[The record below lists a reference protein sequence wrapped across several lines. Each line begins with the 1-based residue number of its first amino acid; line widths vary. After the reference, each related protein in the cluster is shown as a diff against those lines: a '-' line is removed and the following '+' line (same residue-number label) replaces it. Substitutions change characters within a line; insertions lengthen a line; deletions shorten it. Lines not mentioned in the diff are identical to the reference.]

1 MGLALNAG
9 AQTVTIL
16 HTFSSSATNGY
27 QSYARLVQG
36 SDGNFYGTTELGG
49 SAGVGAVFRISP
61 SGAYT
66 NLYSFASTFTGDGW
80 QPLAGLVQG
89 SDGNFYGTTSAE
101 GTNSCQC
108 GNVFRISPS
117 GSYATLHYFSALT
130 TDGGTPRGTLVQGSD
145 GNFYGTATR
154 GGSGTGGGGV
164 VFRIS
169 PGGSYTNLYSFP
181 GYSHDG
187 YSPIGALVQGS
198 DGNFYGTTGSGGTN
212 SKPRSC
218 RAATTI
224 STARPRGAEEPP
236 TAQAPCFAS
245 VRAAVTR
252 RFTPSPT
259 PRPMEPNQRL
269 AWCWVAMVISMAPLM
284 EGGQTLAAAA
294 PSFESVPAGSTR
306 RFTPLARSVRANRR
320 LGWYQRCHRGFVGGR
335 RNVSVAVRH

>member
-212 SKPRSC
+212 SYGTVFR
-218 RAATTI
+218 I
-224 STARPRGAEEPP
+224 SPSGSYTNLHSFAGGYYYGNNEGRNP
-236 TAQAPCFAS
+236 QAPLVQGSDGNFYGTTTGGGGTANGAGT
-245 VRAAVTR
+245 VFRIG
-252 RFTPSPT
+252 PSGSYTTLYSFSNSPG
-259 PRPMEPNQRL
+259 
-269 AWCWVAMVISMAPLM
+269 WC
-284 EGGQTLAAAA
+284 
-294 PSFESVPAGSTR
+294 
-306 RFTPLARSVRANRR
+306 
-320 LGWYQRCHRGFVGGR
+320 
-335 RNVSVAVRH
+335 